1 MDTKKRK
8 EEIQTKFNQVVA
20 EIERLIPL
28 REQLKGQFSLLD
40 EIEKEENKDNK
51 KDEPKVDT
59 TTK

>member
-1 MDTKKRK
+1 MDTIKRK

-51 KDEPKVDT
+51 KDGKQVANT
-59 TTK
+59 VK

>member
-40 EIEKEENKDNK
+40 EMEKEENKDNK

>member
-28 REQLKGQFSLLD
+28 REQLRGQFSLLD
-40 EIEKEENKDNK
+40 EMSKEDEKEENKDNK
-51 KDEPKVDT
+51 KDGS
-59 TTK
+59 TK